1 MLNHETA
8 APHPHIGDR
17 QKQEA
22 RDEIREDKAMK
33 ESVDFEPKVSNLMGN
48 VMMSL
53 AHGCSV
59 VVI

>member
-8 APHPHIGDR
+8 APHPHIGDI

-22 RDEIREDKAMK
+22 RDEIREDKAIK
-33 ESVDFEPKVSNLMGN
+33 ESVDFEPKVSNLMGT